1 MQTQSLRDQG
11 YLIYKPRLECAES
24 DFQSLLS
31 EFKSLEPDEHAH
43 RSSNRYRRYGNGVLL
58 PWKKDIKAEWLP
70 EARDNQGRPLSG
82 YDQGGNNPEHQ
93 AVRYFPSLSHQ
104 VKTNVFLNNLI
115 ADDFRRTFWSDR
127 DKSLPI
133 YVGVHFVKL
142 SCEGKGDIGLSSPD
156 CFHQDGEPFTFAHL
170 FSRTKN
176 TDGGVN
182 YIGQV
187 SARNQ
192 TLRMVSDED
201 VIASFQ
207 LTGFMDSFVVHDPKV
222 SHYVSPIAKIDGDSG
237 VAERCMILIDF
248 SPMVQ
253 RV

>member
-1 MQTQSLRDQG
+1 M
-11 YLIYKPRLECAES
+11 
-24 DFQSLLS
+24 
-31 EFKSLEPDEHAH
+31 
-43 RSSNRYRRYGNGVLL
+43 
-58 PWKKDIKAEWLP
+58 
-70 EARDNQGRPLSG
+70 
-82 YDQGGNNPEHQ
+82 
-93 AVRYFPSLSHQ
+93 VRYFLSLSHQ
-104 VKTNVFLNNLI
+104 AKSNTFLNDLI
-115 ADDFRRTFWSDR
+115 IDDFKKRFWSDR

-142 SCEGKGDIGLSSPD
+142 SCEGGGDVGLSSPD

-170 FSRTKN
+170 FSRTSN

-192 TLRMVSDED
+192 TLRIVANED

-207 LTGFMDSFVVHDPKV
+207 LTGFMESFVVHDPRV
-222 SHYVSPIAKIDGDSG
+222 SHYVSPIAKLDGDAG
-237 VAERCMILIDF
+237 TAERCMILIDF